1 MRTETSR
8 VVVEFDEGALTPAE
22 ASAFADLADR
32 GVADIEALVAESLP
46 PSARRTRPVRFIV
59 GEDVGMSR
67 AYRSTII
74 LPLDRVRSR
83 SAPYLHETV
92 HVLVPSHTDRTWLT
106 EGFAS
111 YLESWVSENRGGY
124 DAHIFTR
131 AGDREIHAAA
141 GRWLASDG
149 GRAVL
154 PWVGDRGDPPRLEE
168 DRWGVAR
175 PFYVLSQSLVKFIV
189 DDRGLGSVVRLLTS
203 ADEDFVALTGRTAE
217 AWKAA
222 WLQSLASPTRTEP

>member
-1 MRTETSR
+1 M
-8 VVVEFDEGALTPAE
+8 VVEFDRGSLTAAE

-32 GVADIEALVAESLP
+32 GVADIEALVGESLP
-46 PSARRTRPVRFIV
+46 PSARRIRRVRFIV
-59 GEDVGMSR
+59 GDDVGMSR
-67 AYRSTII
+67 AYRSTVI

-83 SAPYLHETV
+83 SAPYLHEIV
-92 HVLVPSHTDRTWLT
+92 HILVPSRTDRTWLS

-131 AGDREIHAAA
+131 AGDREIHGAARRLVA
-141 GRWLASDG
+141 TDA

-154 PWVGDRGDPPRLEE
+154 PWVGDHGDPPRLEE

-175 PFYVLSQSLVKFIV
+175 PFYVLSQSLTKFIV
-189 DDRGLGSVVRLLTS
+189 DDRGLGAVVRLLTS
-203 ADEDFVALTGRTAE
+203 SDEDFAALTGRTAE

-222 WLQSLASPTRTEP
+222 WLRSLAP

>member
-1 MRTETSR
+1 MRTEASR
-8 VVVEFDEGALTPAE
+8 VVVECDRGALTPAE

-46 PSARRTRPVRFIV
+46 ASARRTRRVRFIV

-67 AYRSTII
+67 AYRNTVI

-83 SAPYLHETV
+83 SAPYLHEIV
-92 HVLVPSHTDRTWLT
+92 HILVPSHSDRTWLT

-124 DAHIFTR
+124 DAHIFTG
-131 AGDREIHAAA
+131 AGDRDIHAAA
-141 GRWLASDG
+141 RRFVGSDV

-154 PWVGDRGDPPRLEE
+154 PWVGDHGDPPRLEE

-175 PFYVLSQSLVKFIV
+175 PFYVLSHSLTKFLV
-189 DDRGLGSVVRLLTS
+189 DDRGVGAVVRLLTS
-203 ADEDFVALTGRTAE
+203 AEGDFVGLTGRTAE

-222 WLQSLASPTRTEP
+222 WLQSLASPAPAQR